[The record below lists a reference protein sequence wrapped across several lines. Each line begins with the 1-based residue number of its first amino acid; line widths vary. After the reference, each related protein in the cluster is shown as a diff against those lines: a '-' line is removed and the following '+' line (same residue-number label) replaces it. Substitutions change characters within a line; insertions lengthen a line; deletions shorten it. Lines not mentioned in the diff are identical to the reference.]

1 MNPISTTSLKLPAEI
16 KLQAANAAKDLGI
29 TPHAFMV
36 EAIKQASMNA
46 ELRRSFIEDANNARN
61 RVLEE
66 GKVHDSDKV
75 FKHLNARI
83 SSSTGKKST
92 LKASN
97 W

>member
-1 MNPISTTSLKLPAEI
+1 MNSISTTSLKLPAEI
-16 KLQAANAAKDLGI
+16 KLWAANAAKDLGI

-61 RVLEE
+61 GVLQA

-75 FKHLNARI
+75 FTHLKSRI
-83 SSSTGKKST
+83 AGKKSN
-92 LKASN
+92 LKATN

>member
-36 EAIKQASMNA
+36 EAIKQASINA
-46 ELRRSFIEDANNARN
+46 ELRRSFIADANNARIG
-61 RVLEE
+61 VLQE

-75 FKHLNARI
+75 FKHLKARI
-83 SSSTGKKST
+83 AGKKSN
-92 LKASN
+92 LKASS